1 MKNPL
6 SCFQTLIAAELKVRQ
21 KDFAKSPNA
30 NNWTRTLEA
39 MLTHQQL
46 EWAIRSRQVDA
57 EALAETLRGRS
68 DWHNVICQATA
79 NMDCTDL
86 LREAA
91 TAPQYPSLDGHW
103 PDDSDAWEREQAH
116 VRFAESGGHKYN

>member
-1 MKNPL
+1 MHPL
-6 SCFQTLIAAELKVRQ
+6 SHFQTLVLAELKVRQ
-21 KDFAKSPNA
+21 KAFIKSPNA
-30 NNWTRTLEA
+30 NNWNRTLEA

-46 EWAIRSRQVDA
+46 EWAMRSRQVDA
-57 EALAETLRGRS
+57 QALAEALRGRS

-79 NMDCTDL
+79 NMDCADL

-91 TAPQYPSLDGHW
+91 AAKPYPALDGFW